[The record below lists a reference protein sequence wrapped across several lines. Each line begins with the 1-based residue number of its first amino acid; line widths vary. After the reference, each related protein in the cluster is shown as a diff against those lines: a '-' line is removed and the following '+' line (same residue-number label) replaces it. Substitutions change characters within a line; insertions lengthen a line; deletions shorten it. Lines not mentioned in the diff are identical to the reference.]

1 MSDNR
6 HAPIQSGG
14 VVTFLDVLG
23 WKGIYDRKQDAIS
36 SLTSLVDGIRLQ
48 AERQRGR
55 VVGDVSIKSISDTI
69 VLFTPC
75 DKSEINTAIEIHG
88 LLCQWAIPESI
99 AAEIPV
105 RGAIAY
111 GEYETKDNIFVGKAV
126 DEAAS
131 WHEQSD
137 WIGVH
142 LTPSAQ
148 FSFVPDTQS
157 NLWKEFSPPNKS
169 RLNWAPY
176 CVNWTA
182 SWRNRQE
189 EIERIKEKF
198 RRLGP
203 IVPEIS
209 GKFVH
214 TLKFIE
220 ATNP

>member
-1 MSDNR
+1 MKIKLIPKEVGLRTGIKNHLNKLRSQLSENRRGSEVSKLLDEMGKKAHELHMSL
-6 HAPIQSGG
+6 A
-14 VVTFLDVLG
+14 
-23 WKGIYDRKQDAIS
+23 
-36 SLTSLVDGIRLQ
+36 
-48 AERQRGR
+48 
-55 VVGDVSIKSISDTI
+55 
-69 VLFTPC
+69 
-75 DKSEINTAIEIHG
+75 
-88 LLCQWAIPESI
+88 
-99 AAEIPV
+99 V
-105 RGAIAY
+105 RG
-111 GEYETKDNIFVGKAV
+111 
-126 DEAAS
+126 
-131 WHEQSD
+131 HEQSD

-169 RLNWAPY
+169 RLNLAPY